1 MDGNFSRFVG
11 NGRFSLIKYVLLTPF
26 SVRKNLNAK
35 TSKIVE
41 HVSWNIVISVFDD
54 LFMLYLRY
62 SSVNESGV
70 T

>member
-1 MDGNFSRFVG
+1 MDGNFSRCVG
-11 NGRFSLIKYVLLTPF
+11 NGRFSLIKYVLLTLF
-26 SVRKNLNAK
+26 SVRKNLYGK